1 MSRQNEADITADA
14 RVKAAIAEGS
24 VFTKAANVRA
34 QAAIA
39 HADAK
44 AIKDAVVDAGQAQA
58 N

>member
-1 MSRQNEADITADA
+1 MSRQNEADIAADA
-14 RVKAAIAEGS
+14 RVK
-24 VFTKAANVRA
+24 
-34 QAAIA
+34 AAIA